1 MASWRKNGSKY
12 SSRLVDDPNRHGDIN
27 VMVREGKRKG
37 FWNVALQSM
46 ERLRARMIAAGHEYI
61 EIGIVC
67 VRYS

>member
-12 SSRLVDDPNRHGDIN
+12 SSRLVGDPNRHGDIN
-27 VMVREGKRKG
+27 VMVRGGKRKG